1 MASLIFDS
9 FKTSASNNR
18 SKDETEVSFS
28 YSLVFCLFN
37 QKSKKKDY
45 EDQELFS
52 RYLTPRSSDFVGS
65 PPNM

>member
-28 YSLVFCLFN
+28 YNSVFYLFN
-37 QKSKKKDY
+37 QSVRKEKQSMKFKRYTDTTTKK
-45 EDQELFS
+45 
-52 RYLTPRSSDFVGS
+52 
-65 PPNM
+65 

>member
-28 YSLVFCLFN
+28 YSLVFCLFK

-45 EDQELFS
+45 EDGE
-52 RYLTPRSSDFVGS
+52 
-65 PPNM
+65 